1 MKININ
7 IKIAISNLLF
17 KIMNLMKYIIN
28 RRKFLGLFGCGCCSL
43 LMPSC
48 ATVPITERKQL
59 SLIPETT
66 INRQAAQA
74 YAQFKNKAKLIT
86 KGSQLKEI
94 KEIGNKIEKSVTTFF
109 KNRGERD
116 PTEAFGWDYVLVDND
131 KVVNAWCMPG
141 GKIAVYTGLLKITKN
156 TDALSIVM
164 GHEIAHAVARHSL
177 ERASQ
182 AMTINIGTQVA
193 DVFLGGAINRT
204 RNTVGQNT
212 GLDIFQLGIMNPFG
226 RKQETEA
233 DYLGL
238 IFSSLSGY
246 DIRESVKLWER
257 MAEKNKGKE
266 PPVFLSTHPSSKKRI
281 ENLENWIREV
291 IIKYPPIST

>member
-1 MKININ
+1 MYN
-7 IKIAISNLLF
+7 
-17 KIMNLMKYIIN
+17 IN
-28 RRKFLGLFGCGCCSL
+28 RRKFLGLFGCGCCSIL
-43 LMPSC
+43 LPSC
-48 ATVPITERKQL
+48 TSVPITDRKQL
-59 SLIPETT
+59 SIIPESS
-66 INRQAAQA
+66 INRQAAAA
-74 YAQFKNKAKLIT
+74 YESFRAKNKLIN
-86 KGSQLKEI
+86 KGSQLNEI
-94 KEIGNKIEKSVTTFF
+94 RDIGKKIENSVSAFF
-109 KNRGERD
+109 SNKGQKD
-116 PTEAFGWDYVLVDND
+116 PTENFGWDYILVDND

-182 AMTINIGTQVA
+182 AMTINLGTTVA
-193 DVFLGGAINRT
+193 DIFLGGAINRT
-204 RNTVGQNT
+204 RNTVGRNT

-238 IFSSLSGY
+238 IFSSLAGY
-246 DIRESVKLWER
+246 DIRESVKLWQR
-257 MAEKNKGKE
+257 MSENKKGKE

-281 ENLENWIREV
+281 ENLKSWINEV
-291 IIKYPPIST
+291 IIKYPPIKA

>member
-1 MKININ
+1 MYN
-7 IKIAISNLLF
+7 
-17 KIMNLMKYIIN
+17 IN
-28 RRKFLGLFGCGCCSL
+28 RRKFLGLFGCSCCSIIL
-43 LMPSC
+43 PSC
-48 ATVPITERKQL
+48 STVPITDRKQL
-59 SLIPETT
+59 TLIPESK
-66 INRQAAQA
+66 INSQAAAA
-74 YAQFKNKAKLIT
+74 YEQFKIKTKLI
-86 KGSQLKEI
+86 KEGPQLKEVI
-94 KEIGNKIEKSVTTFF
+94 EIGKKIEVAVSAFF
-109 KNRGERD
+109 LNKGDED
-116 PTEAFGWDYVLVDND
+116 PTRHFGWDYILVDND
-131 KVVNAWCMPG
+131 KVANAWCMPG

-156 TDALSIVM
+156 TNALSIVM
-164 GHEIAHAVARHSL
+164 GHEIAHAVAKHSV

-182 AMTINIGTQVA
+182 AMTINLGTTIA

-204 RNTVGQNT
+204 RNQVGQNT
-212 GLDIFQLGIMNPFG
+212 GMDIFKIGILNPFG

-281 ENLENWIREV
+281 ENLKEWINE
-291 IIKYPPIST
+291 IIITYPPIKS

>member
-1 MKININ
+1 MYN
-7 IKIAISNLLF
+7 
-17 KIMNLMKYIIN
+17 IN
-28 RRKFLGLFGCGCCSL
+28 RRKFLGYFGCGCCSL
-43 LMPSC
+43 LLPSC
-48 ATVPITERKQL
+48 STVPITERKQL
-59 SLIPETT
+59 SIIPEAT
-66 INRQAAQA
+66 INRQAAAA
-74 YAQFKNKAKLIT
+74 YESFRTKTKLIN
-86 KGSQLKEI
+86 KGSQLNEI
-94 KEIGNKIEKSVTTFF
+94 RDIGKKIENSVSAFF
-109 KNRGERD
+109 LKKGQKD
-116 PTEAFGWDYVLVDND
+116 PTENFGWDYVLVDND

-182 AMTINIGTQVA
+182 AMTINLGTTVA
-193 DVFLGGAINRT
+193 DIFLGGAINRT
-204 RNTVGQNT
+204 RNTVGRNT

-238 IFSSLSGY
+238 IFSSLAGY
-246 DIRESVKLWER
+246 DIRESVKLWQR
-257 MAEKNKGKE
+257 MSDKKKGKE

-281 ENLENWIREV
+281 ENLKGWINEV
-291 IIKYPPIST
+291 IIKYPPIKA